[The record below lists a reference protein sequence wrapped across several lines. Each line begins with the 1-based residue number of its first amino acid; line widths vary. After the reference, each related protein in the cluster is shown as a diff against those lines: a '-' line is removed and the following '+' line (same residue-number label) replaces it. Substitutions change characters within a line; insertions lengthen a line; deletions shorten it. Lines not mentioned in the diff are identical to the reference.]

1 MFDFNDNKLSAEQI
15 FNIAKRDGM
24 PPLMV
29 AISANGYRQS
39 VKFWPALFEVK
50 DYELNR
56 DSLKIIET
64 LIKQGMNSKGAVGL
78 RSLYES
84 ARKVK
89 PFDGRSGVMGDIN
102 DVIIPNLDKL
112 GYTCLIGDKIYINP
126 RLLDGRQDW
135 AYKVKPLEDDFNIED
150 CEKIVD
156 EIIIKDID
164 EQIEKL
170 KRKKKYL
177 LTGK

>member
-1 MFDFNDNKLSAEQI
+1 MFDFNEDKLTAEQVREVAAL
-15 FNIAKRDGM
+15 NGLPALR
-24 PPLMV
+24 V
-29 AISANGYRQS
+29 AINANGYRQS
-39 VKFWPALFEVK
+39 QKFWPEMAEVK
-50 DYELNR
+50 DFEL
-56 DSLKIIET
+56 DSRTLKIIEI
-64 LIKQGMNSKGAVGL
+64 LIKQGMNCKGVVGL
-78 RSLYES
+78 RSLYEA

-89 PFDGRSGVMGDIN
+89 PFDGRSEVMREIK

-112 GYTCLIGDKIYINP
+112 GYACIIGDKIYINP
-126 RLLDGRQDW
+126 RLLDGKQDLVC
-135 AYKVKPLEDDFNIED
+135 KVKPLEDDFNIED

-156 EIIIKDID
+156 EIIIKAID